1 MSAYGHQ
8 KDVTFSIDKPQV
20 RIRERTS
27 DLVPSEN
34 TQTNSE
40 PRDKQTPKAEALSA
54 KLEVQSTMKCI
65 NKPPEPPKQKIS
77 KIKAFIDGKII

>member
-8 KDVTFSIDKPQV
+8 KDITFSIDKPHI
-20 RIRERTS
+20 RPRERTS
-27 DLVPSEN
+27 EFAPSEN
-34 TQTNSE
+34 TRTNNE
-40 PRDKQTPKAEALSA
+40 PRGKQTPKTDALPA
-54 KLEVQSTMKCI
+54 KVEVQSTAKAI

>member
-8 KDVTFSIDKPQV
+8 KDITFSIDKPA
-20 RIRERTS
+20 IKPREKTS
-27 DLVPSEN
+27 EFVPSEN
-34 TQTNSE
+34 TRTNND
-40 PRDKQTPKAEALSA
+40 PKCKPTPKTDALPS
-54 KLEVQSTMKCI
+54 KLEAQSTAKII